1 MASFAENL
9 TEVVLEGGENRN
21 TAALYNNQIRKE
33 LENYS
38 KDLLKKKE
46 VIVLNKV
53 DLLDKKEEKEIIKKF
68 SKNKKIFINLLYYF
82 ISFSILSLINYQTS
96 TLGLSSLVI
105 FNAAI
110 ITIIYFELAIFLEKT
125 FWDDFLGNSLPRSIN
140 LLISFVVMMNFGYF
154 TLMFYIKVLDI
165 NYFVS

>member
-1 MASFAENL
+1 MEYLYTKIFILSSVSSLLA
-9 TEVVLEGGENRN
+9 VLFIN
-21 TAALYNNQIRKE
+21 TRFYNIF
-33 LENYS
+33 
-38 KDLLKKKE
+38 
-46 VIVLNKV
+46 
-53 DLLDKKEEKEIIKKF
+53 KKF
-68 SKNKKIFINLLYYF
+68 SKNKKILINLLSYF
-82 ISFSILSLINYQTS
+82 ISFCLLTVFNYQTS

-154 TLMFYIKVLDI
+154 TLMFYIKVLGI

>member
-1 MASFAENL
+1 MEYLYTKIFILSSVSSLL
-9 TEVVLEGGENRN
+9 TVLFIN
-21 TAALYNNQIRKE
+21 TRFYNF
-33 LENYS
+33 L
-38 KDLLKKKE
+38 
-46 VIVLNKV
+46 
-53 DLLDKKEEKEIIKKF
+53 KKF
-68 SKNKKIFINLLYYF
+68 SKNKKILINLLSYL
-82 ISFSILSLINYQTS
+82 ISLCLLIVFNYQTS

-154 TLMFYIKVLDI
+154 TLMFYIKVLGI

>member
-1 MASFAENL
+1 MEYLYTKIFILSSVSSLL
-9 TEVVLEGGENRN
+9 TVLFIN
-21 TAALYNNQIRKE
+21 TKYYNIF
-33 LENYS
+33 
-38 KDLLKKKE
+38 
-46 VIVLNKV
+46 
-53 DLLDKKEEKEIIKKF
+53 KKF
-68 SKNKKIFINLLYYF
+68 SKNKKILINLLSYF
-82 ISFSILSLINYQTS
+82 ISFCLLTVFNYQTS

-110 ITIIYFELAIFLEKT
+110 ITIIFFELAIFLEKT

>member
-1 MASFAENL
+1 MEYLYTKIFILSSVSSL
-9 TEVVLEGGENRN
+9 LVVLFIN
-21 TAALYNNQIRKE
+21 TRFYNFF
-33 LENYS
+33 
-38 KDLLKKKE
+38 
-46 VIVLNKV
+46 
-53 DLLDKKEEKEIIKKF
+53 KKF

-82 ISFSILSLINYQTS
+82 ISFCLLSVINYQTS

-140 LLISFVVMMNFGYF
+140 LLISFVVMMNFGDF
-154 TLMFYIKVLDI
+154 TLMFYIKVLGI
-165 NYFVS
+165 NYFIS

>member
-1 MASFAENL
+1 MEY
-9 TEVVLEGGENRN
+9 
-21 TAALYNNQIRKE
+21 LYTKLII
-33 LENYS
+33 LS
-38 KDLLKKKE
+38 LVSSLL
-46 VIVLNKV
+46 IVLFLNTRFHIIY
-53 DLLDKKEEKEIIKKF
+53 KKY
-68 SKNKKIFINLLYYF
+68 SKNKKIFTNLLFYF
-82 ISFSILSLINYQTS
+82 ISFTILLFINYLTS
-96 TLGLSSLVI
+96 TMGLSSLII

-110 ITIIYFELAIFLEKT
+110 LTIIYFELAIYLEKN

>member
-1 MASFAENL
+1 MEYLYIKIFILSSVSSLL
-9 TEVVLEGGENRN
+9 TVLFIN
-21 TAALYNNQIRKE
+21 TRFYNIF
-33 LENYS
+33 
-38 KDLLKKKE
+38 
-46 VIVLNKV
+46 
-53 DLLDKKEEKEIIKKF
+53 KKF
-68 SKNKKIFINLLYYF
+68 SKNKKILINLLFYL
-82 ISFSILSLINYQTS
+82 ISFCILTVFNYQTS
-96 TLGLSSLVI
+96 ILGLSSLVI

>member
-1 MASFAENL
+1 MEYLYTKIIILSSVSSLLA
-9 TEVVLEGGENRN
+9 VLFIN
-21 TAALYNNQIRKE
+21 TRFYNIF
-33 LENYS
+33 
-38 KDLLKKKE
+38 
-46 VIVLNKV
+46 
-53 DLLDKKEEKEIIKKF
+53 KKF
-68 SKNKKIFINLLYYF
+68 SKNKKILINLLSYF
-82 ISFSILSLINYQTS
+82 ISFCLLTVFNYQTS

-154 TLMFYIKVLDI
+154 TLMFYIKVLGI

>member
-1 MASFAENL
+1 MEYLYTKILILSSVSSLL
-9 TEVVLEGGENRN
+9 TVLFIN
-21 TAALYNNQIRKE
+21 TRFYNIF
-33 LENYS
+33 
-38 KDLLKKKE
+38 
-46 VIVLNKV
+46 
-53 DLLDKKEEKEIIKKF
+53 KKF
-68 SKNKKIFINLLYYF
+68 SKNKKILINLLSYF
-82 ISFSILSLINYQTS
+82 ISFCLLTVFNYQTS

-165 NYFVS
+165 KYFVS

>member
-1 MASFAENL
+1 MEYLYTKIFILSSVSSLLA
-9 TEVVLEGGENRN
+9 VLFIN
-21 TAALYNNQIRKE
+21 TRFYNIF
-33 LENYS
+33 
-38 KDLLKKKE
+38 
-46 VIVLNKV
+46 
-53 DLLDKKEEKEIIKKF
+53 KKF
-68 SKNKKIFINLLYYF
+68 SKNKKILINLLFYF
-82 ISFSILSLINYQTS
+82 ISFCILTVFNYQTS
-96 TLGLSSLVI
+96 ILGLSSLLI

>member
-1 MASFAENL
+1 MEYLYTKIFILSSVSSLLA
-9 TEVVLEGGENRN
+9 VLFIN
-21 TAALYNNQIRKE
+21 TRFYNIF
-33 LENYS
+33 
-38 KDLLKKKE
+38 
-46 VIVLNKV
+46 
-53 DLLDKKEEKEIIKKF
+53 KKF
-68 SKNKKIFINLLYYF
+68 SKNKKILINLLSYF
-82 ISFSILSLINYQTS
+82 ISFCLLIVFNYQTS

-154 TLMFYIKVLDI
+154 TLMFYIKVLGI

>member
-1 MASFAENL
+1 MEYLYTKIFVLSSVTSL
-9 TEVVLEGGENRN
+9 LVVLFIN
-21 TAALYNNQIRKE
+21 TRFNNFF
-33 LENYS
+33 
-38 KDLLKKKE
+38 
-46 VIVLNKV
+46 
-53 DLLDKKEEKEIIKKF
+53 KKF

-82 ISFSILSLINYQTS
+82 ISFCLLLVINYQTS

-154 TLMFYIKVLDI
+154 TLMFYIKVLGI

>member
-1 MASFAENL
+1 MEYLYTKIFILSSVSSLL
-9 TEVVLEGGENRN
+9 TVLFIN
-21 TAALYNNQIRKE
+21 TRFYNIF
-33 LENYS
+33 
-38 KDLLKKKE
+38 
-46 VIVLNKV
+46 
-53 DLLDKKEEKEIIKKF
+53 KKF
-68 SKNKKIFINLLYYF
+68 SKNKKILINLLSYF
-82 ISFSILSLINYQTS
+82 ISFCLLAVFNYQTS

>member
-1 MASFAENL
+1 MEYLYTKIFILSSVSSL
-9 TEVVLEGGENRN
+9 LLVLFIN
-21 TAALYNNQIRKE
+21 TRFYNFF
-33 LENYS
+33 
-38 KDLLKKKE
+38 
-46 VIVLNKV
+46 
-53 DLLDKKEEKEIIKKF
+53 KKF
-68 SKNKKIFINLLYYF
+68 TKNKKIFINLLYYF
-82 ISFSILSLINYQTS
+82 SSFCLLSVINYQTS
-96 TLGLSSLVI
+96 ILGLSSLVI

-154 TLMFYIKVLDI
+154 TLMFYIKVLGI